1 MSSITSFAIGL
12 DHAGACAVGRDRRC
26 DGGHLYPAGADVGLL
41 HRRARLRCPPGEP
54 DAVAGQEL
62 VWGGVSICE
71 MDLRWPDGFAR
82 HDITCQNAVLWVV
95 TEQVGGQYEHRVDPD
110 EPLRPAR
117 GGPRIMSLMPPG
129 ASLWGYAHSIRSVR
143 SLRVTFNLEKA
154 GLALG
159 NRRLDPAFAAPRLMF
174 TSEPLWQMTRLLVS
188 ECGRRSG
195 VDGLFGESLA
205 TALCVELLRLGGA
218 ANQPMARG
226 GLAPWQMRRIT
237 EYMEA
242 HLGDAIQL
250 SDFAQLAGMSR
261 SHFSRAFRTT
271 TGMPPHRWQLH
282 ARIRR
287 AQELLLDTTLP
298 LAEIA
303 LRTGFAD
310 QSHFTRTFQRHVGT
324 SPGAWRRT
332 RRN

>member
-1 MSSITSFAIGL
+1 MSSITSLAIGL
-12 DHAGACAVGRDRRC
+12 DAGACTVGRDRRC
-26 DGGHLYPAGADVGLL
+26 DGGHLYPAGANAGLL
-41 HRRARLRCPPGEP
+41 RRRTRLRCPSGEP
-54 DAVAGQEL
+54 DVVVGEEL

-71 MDLRWPDGFAR
+71 MDLRWPDGFAL
-82 HDITCQNAVLWVV
+82 HDITCQHPVLWVV
-95 TEQVGGQYEHRVDPD
+95 TEQVGGQYEHRVDPN

-117 GGPRIMSLMPPG
+117 GGPRIMSLVPPG
-129 ASLWGYAHSIRSVR
+129 APLWGYAHRIRFVR
-143 SLRVTFNLEKA
+143 SLRVTFNLAKA
-154 GLALG
+154 GPALG
-159 NRRLDPAFAAPRLMF
+159 DRRLDPAFAAPRLMF
-174 TSEPLWQMTRLLVS
+174 TSEPLWQMTRLLVG

-195 VDGLFGESLA
+195 VDDLYGESLA

-218 ANQPMARG
+218 ANQPLARA

-237 EYMEA
+237 EYMEG
-242 HLGDAIQL
+242 HLGDAIQV

-261 SHFSRAFRTT
+261 SHFNQAFRAT
-271 TGMPPHRWQLH
+271 TGMPPYRWHLH

-287 AQELLLDTTLP
+287 AQELLLDATLP

-310 QSHFTRTFQRHVGT
+310 QSHFTKIFQRHVGT